1 MRPGTPDHLRV
12 AHSQGR
18 HSRCPEL
25 HCELGFALSDG
36 GGETSGRV
44 DTKVAS
50 FALAER
56 LTGVRV
62 TEKLLR
68 HARYQ
73 VGLATEGPAEE

>member
-1 MRPGTPDHLRV
+1 M
-12 AHSQGR
+12 
-18 HSRCPEL
+18 
-25 HCELGFALSDG
+25 
-36 GGETSGRV
+36 
-44 DTKVAS
+44 AS